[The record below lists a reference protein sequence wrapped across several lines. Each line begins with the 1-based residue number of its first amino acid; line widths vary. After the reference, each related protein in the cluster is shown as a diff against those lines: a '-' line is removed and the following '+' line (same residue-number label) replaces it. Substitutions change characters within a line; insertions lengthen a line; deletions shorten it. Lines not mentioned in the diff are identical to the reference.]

1 MSKYCLTH
9 SCLTQCLTQ
18 LCLKQLYHGVIHK
31 VHTLER
37 GRGGPA
43 KSILA
48 RMGEGKGTAVSVHS
62 TRSFFAGSLQ
72 NKSKS
77 IVQKK
82 KIIKKSLFYFLDT
95 NSYKRRTG
103 EGNLKEREIICAR
116 TLFILLCN
124 YLKTYTASSKYH
136 IYNAKAQ

>member
-1 MSKYCLTH
+1 MSKYCLTD

-18 LCLKQLYHGVIHK
+18 LCLKQLYHEVIHK
-31 VHTLER
+31 VHMLER

-48 RMGEGKGTAVSVHS
+48 RMGEGKGSAVSVH
-62 TRSFFAGSLQ
+62 TPWSFFAGPLQ

-77 IVQKK
+77 IVQK

-103 EGNLKEREIICAR
+103 EGNLKEKEIICAR